1 MGRAVLIILLVAIV
15 TFGIYSIQV
24 NRTTSDAGVSSSK
37 YYRDFY
43 AKNIANSMIDILKV
57 KLSED
62 TSYRVHNVAG
72 ESLMNGK
79 VYYRVVDTLI
89 NATRFVK
96 INVLA
101 NYEGV
106 SKSAEAYMVIEAI
119 GGGGLPPFMKYAVFS
134 GSNMTLNGGVTITHA
149 GNNLNAN
156 VHVNGNFRMNGNNSI
171 DGFLTYTGF
180 ASSNP
185 PQALINRINP
195 ISNPENLPK
204 HYQTSQI
211 NIPTFDPDQYLSRA
225 TDIYYGNKT
234 FTGNITLGTKEN
246 PKIIFVTGDLIINGS
261 VTGYGL
267 FISKGNTIINGNV
280 TINGPDPNVSNIG
293 IYSGGDLIANG
304 NVTLN
309 AQIFSNKNTILNGN
323 VKVYGNVVS
332 RQQVNFNGNVDIY
345 YKPANEFLTK
355 PVWGAGTE
363 NNIVQVKMVHY
374 YE

>member
-1 MGRAVLIILLVAIV
+1 
-15 TFGIYSIQV
+15 
-24 NRTTSDAGVSSSK
+24 
-37 YYRDFY
+37 
-43 AKNIANSMIDILKV
+43 
-57 KLSED
+57 
-62 TSYRVHNVAG
+62 
-72 ESLMNGK
+72 
-79 VYYRVVDTLI
+79 
-89 NATRFVK
+89 
-96 INVLA
+96 
-101 NYEGV
+101 
-106 SKSAEAYMVIEAI
+106 
-119 GGGGLPPFMKYAVFS
+119 MKYAVFS
-134 GSNMTLNGGVTITHA
+134 GMNMSMNGGVRVTNA
-149 GNNLNAN
+149 GNGLNAN
-156 VHVNGNFRMNGNNSI
+156 VHVNGNFSMNGNNSI
-171 DGFLTYTGF
+171 DGFLTYTGY
-180 ASSNP
+180 AHSNP
-185 PQALINRINP
+185 PQALNNRINP

-211 NIPTFDPDQYLSRA
+211 NVPTFDPDQYLSKA

-234 FTGNITLGTKEN
+234 FSGNFALGTKEN

-309 AQIFSNKNTILNGN
+309 AQIFSNKNIILNGN

-345 YKPANEFLTK
+345 YKPANDVLTK
-355 PVWGAGTE
+355 PVWGIGTE
-363 NNIVQVKMVHY
+363 SIVQVKTMHY